1 MSDLTSN
8 DRNIYRN
15 IRITDLGHY
24 RLPAAGVVSILHRI
38 SGAAMFLFLPFL
50 LYLFKKSVTSEV
62 SFAVFR
68 ALMGHWYIKLVVLG
82 LIWAFL
88 HHLIA
93 GVRHLLMDAH
103 HLLEK
108 DSGRNSALAVLA
120 VSIVISVIAGLKLF
134 GAF

>member
-8 DRNIYRN
+8 DKKIYRN
-15 IRITDLGHY
+15 IGISDLSHY

-38 SGAAMFLFLPFL
+38 SGAGMFLFLPFL
-50 LYLFKKSVTSEV
+50 LYLFKKSVTSEI
-62 SFAVFR
+62 SFSVFR
-68 ALMGHWYIKLVVLG
+68 GFMGHWYIKLVVLG

-93 GVRHLLMDAH
+93 GVRHLFMDAH

-108 DSGRNSALAVLA
+108 ESGRNSALAVMGL
-120 VSIVISVIAGLKLF
+120 SIVISAIAGLKLF

>member
-1 MSDLTSN
+1 MSDLTSI
-8 DRNIYRN
+8 DRKIYRN
-15 IRITDLGHY
+15 IGITDLGHY

-38 SGAAMFLFLPFL
+38 SGAGMFLFLPFL
-50 LYLFKKSVTSEV
+50 LYLFKKSVTSEI
-62 SFAVFR
+62 SFSVFR
-68 ALMGHWYIKLVVLG
+68 LFMSHWYIKLIMLG

-93 GVRHLLMDAH
+93 GVRHLFMDAH

-108 DSGRNSALAVLA
+108 DSGRNSALAVLGS
-120 VSIVISVIAGLKLF
+120 SILISAIAGLKLF